1 MKIYCYNYKKF
12 YVSFTVTTKQKSTVY
27 AQKINEKKTQNIP
40 LQEIINSKL
49 KNGVSKTGRKKQR
62 NYKIARKPFIYLFI
76 FKIFIF
82 TLFYNTVL
90 VLPYIDMNPPWVY
103 MQSQT

>member
-62 NYKIARKPFIYLFI
+62 NYIHYPII
-76 FKIFIF
+76 N
-82 TLFYNTVL
+82 YNGKESEKE
-90 VLPYIDMNPPWVY
+90 Y
-103 MQSQT
+103 MYV